1 MNIFHCMHIYKGSEP
16 SSYIQLTSS
25 SRNVIIHNC
34 QALNKIKREH
44 NRNHSIDGWYRITAT
59 MLFNYKSHEY
69 KSDHK

>member
-1 MNIFHCMHIYKGSEP
+1 MHIYKGSEP
-16 SSYIQLTSS
+16 SSYNL
-25 SRNVIIHNC
+25 RVLLEMC

-59 MLFNYKSHEY
+59 MLSNYKSHEY